1 MNQFIKYY
9 QKEYEARRISRRE
22 FAGRLGAAG
31 IAATAATSL
40 LTASDSVLADTP
52 VKGGRMR
59 VGWYTHS
66 ANDTLNPNRLTT
78 SLDFMRTYQICS
90 PIVRYSTKL
99 TAEPDLATEWNASD
113 DLKTWRFKIRKGI
126 EFHNG
131 KSLTIQDCI
140 YSLNRHRGE
149 QSDSI
154 IKAWLDAIADMKADG
169 DWLVIDLKAPNA
181 DFPMY
186 LGDMHAVIVP
196 DGFEDFDNLVG
207 TGPFTLAAGDF
218 RPGVGMLAKKNPNYH
233 HEGYPHVDEVETFGI
248 GDTAARVN
256 ALLAGDI
263 HITVRVDPKSIPII
277 EGAPNT
283 AMANSP
289 SSRHLSFPMVSDRP
303 PTDNRDFRQA
313 MRLLLDRKAVLDNIQ
328 KGYGLLGNDTPISS
342 LDPYFC
348 EDIPQRDID
357 LDKAKF
363 HLKKAEMDGG
373 TIDLRTSES
382 AGGVQSIDIA
392 LMMKENAAKIGFNI
406 NFIREPADGYWSKVW
421 LNPSFPFTG
430 SNWFPRVTADIRFSS
445 TYISGVEWNEAFWS
459 NERFDELV
467 KMARGVKDGPERRE
481 IYCEAQQIMW
491 DEGGSIIP
499 LFTDWLDARS
509 TKLGGHRKH
518 PVGEGDDHRIHE
530 WGYLMS

>member
-1 MNQFIKYY
+1 MNAYIKYY

-31 IAATAATSL
+31 VAATAATSL
-40 LTASDSVLADTP
+40 LTASDAVRADTP

-59 VGWYTHS
+59 IGWYTHS
-66 ANDTLNPNRLTT
+66 ANDTLDTTRMRT
-78 SLDFMRTYQICS
+78 SLDYLRVYQLS
-90 PIVRYSTKL
+90 SQLVRYTPKVTL
-99 TAEPDLATEWNASD
+99 EPDLATEWDSD
-113 DLKTWRFKIRKGI
+113 DLKTWRFKLRKGV
-126 EFHNG
+126 EYHNG
-131 KSLTIQDCI
+131 KSLTVQDCI

-149 QSDSI
+149 NSQSP
-154 IKAWLDAIADMKADG
+154 IKQFMDTITELKADG
-169 DWLVIDLKAPNA
+169 DWLVVDLEAPNA

-186 LGDMHAVIVP
+186 LGMYQSNIVP

-207 TGPFTLAAGDF
+207 TGPFVLDSF
-218 RPGVGMLAKKNPNYH
+218 RPGVGMLAKRNPNYH
-233 HEGYPHVDEVETFGI
+233 HEGYPHVDEVESFGI

-263 HITVRVDPKSIPII
+263 HFTTRVDPKSIPII

-283 AMANSP
+283 TMANSP
-289 SSRHLSFPMVSDRP
+289 SSRHLTFPMVSDRP
-303 PTDNRDFRQA
+303 PADNRDFRQA
-313 MRLLLDRKAVLDNIQ
+313 MRLLVDRKAVVDNIQ
-328 KGYGLLGNDTPISS
+328 KGYGMMGNDIPISPAD
-342 LDPYFC
+342 LYYCP
-348 EDIPQRDID
+348 EIPQRDID
-357 LDKAKF
+357 LDKARF

-421 LNPSFPFTG
+421 LNPSFPFIG

-445 TYISGVEWNEAFWS
+445 TYISGVDWNEAFWS
-459 NERFDELV
+459 NERFDKLV

-481 IYCEAQQIMW
+481 IYCEAQQILW

>member
-1 MNQFIKYY
+1 MNQYIKYY

-31 IAATAATSL
+31 VAATAATSL

-78 SLDFMRTYQICS
+78 SLDFMRAYQVCS

-99 TAEPDLATEWNASD
+99 TPEADLATEWNASD
-113 DLKTWRFKIRKGI
+113 DLRTWRFKIRKGV

-169 DWLVIDLKAPNA
+169 DWLVIELKAANA

-207 TGPFTLAAGDF
+207 TGPFALDSF

-289 SSRHLSFPMVSDRP
+289 SSRHLTFPMVSDRP

-313 MRLLLDRKAVLDNIQ
+313 MRLLLDRKAVLENIQ
-328 KGYGLLGNDTPISS
+328 KGYGLIGNDTPISS

-348 EDIPQRDID
+348 PEIPQRDIQ
-357 LDKAKF
+357 
-363 HLKKAEMDGG
+363 G
-373 TIDLRTSES
+373 
-382 AGGVQSIDIA
+382 
-392 LMMKENAAKIGFNI
+392 N
-406 NFIREPADGYWSKVW
+406 
-421 LNPSFPFTG
+421 
-430 SNWFPRVTADIRFSS
+430 
-445 TYISGVEWNEAFWS
+445 
-459 NERFDELV
+459 
-467 KMARGVKDGPERRE
+467 
-481 IYCEAQQIMW
+481 
-491 DEGGSIIP
+491 
-499 LFTDWLDARS
+499 
-509 TKLGGHRKH
+509 
-518 PVGEGDDHRIHE
+518 RI
-530 WGYLMS
+530 

>member
-1 MNQFIKYY
+1 MNQYIKYY

-31 IAATAATSL
+31 VAATAATSL

-59 VGWYTHS
+59 IGWYTHS
-66 ANDTLNPNRLTT
+66 ANDTLDTTRMRT
-78 SLDFMRTYQICS
+78 SLDYLRVYQLS
-90 PIVRYSTKL
+90 SQIVRYTPKVTL
-99 TAEPDLATEWNASD
+99 EPDLATEWDSD
-113 DLKTWRFKIRKGI
+113 DLKTWRFKLRKGV

-149 QSDSI
+149 NSQSP
-154 IKAWLDAIADMKADG
+154 IKQFMDTITELKADG
-169 DWLVIDLKAPNA
+169 DWLVVDLEAPNA

-186 LGDMHAVIVP
+186 LGMYQSNIVP

-207 TGPFTLAAGDF
+207 TGPFRLAAGDF
-218 RPGVGMLAKKNPNYH
+218 RPGVGMLATKNPNYH
-233 HEGYPHVDEVETFGI
+233 HEGYPHVDEVESFGI

-277 EGAPNT
+277 AGAPNT
-283 AMANSP
+283 EMANSP
-289 SSRHLSFPMVSDRP
+289 SSRHLTFAMNSERA

-313 MRLLLDRKAVLDNIQ
+313 MRLLIDRQAVLDDIQ
-328 KGYGLLGNDTPISS
+328 KGYGLVGNDTPISS

-363 HLKKAEMDGG
+363 HLKKAGMDGG
-373 TIDLRTSES
+373 SINLHTSEA
-382 AGGVQSIDIA
+382 AGGVQSIDMA

-421 LNPSFPFTG
+421 LNPSFPFIG

-445 TYISGVEWNEAFWS
+445 TYISGVDWNEAFWS
-459 NERFDELV
+459 NERFDKLV

>member
-1 MNQFIKYY
+1 MNQYIKYY

-31 IAATAATSL
+31 VAATTATSL

-59 VGWYTHS
+59 IGWYTHS
-66 ANDTLNPNRLTT
+66 ANDTLDTT
-78 SLDFMRTYQICS
+78 RMKVSLDYLRVYQLS
-90 PIVRYSTKL
+90 SQLVRYTPKVTL
-99 TAEPDLATEWNASD
+99 EPDLATEWDSD
-113 DLKTWRFKIRKGI
+113 DLKTWRFKLRKGV

-131 KSLTIQDCI
+131 KSLTVQDCI

-149 QSDSI
+149 NSQSP
-154 IKAWLDAIADMKADG
+154 IKQFMDTITELKADG
-169 DWLVIDLKAPNA
+169 DWLVVDIEAPNA

-186 LGDMHAVIVP
+186 LGMYQSNIVP

-207 TGPFTLAAGDF
+207 TGPFILDSF
-218 RPGVGMLAKKNPNYH
+218 RPGIGMLAKRNPNYH
-233 HEGYPHVDEVETFGI
+233 HEGYPHVDEVESFGI

-263 HITVRVDPKSIPII
+263 HFTTRVDPKSIPII

-283 AMANSP
+283 AMANTP
-289 SSRHLSFPMVSDRP
+289 SSRHLTFPMVSDRP

-313 MRLLLDRKAVLDNIQ
+313 MRLLVDRKAVVDNIQ
-328 KGYGLLGNDTPISS
+328 KGYGMMGNDIPISPAD
-342 LDPYFC
+342 LYYCP
-348 EDIPQRDID
+348 EIPQRDID

-392 LMMKENAAKIGFNI
+392 HVSPRIYVSQAPTFPGSSGTRHSGRTRDSTSSSRWREASRTVRNAG
-406 NFIREPADGYWSKVW
+406 
-421 LNPSFPFTG
+421 
-430 SNWFPRVTADIRFSS
+430 
-445 TYISGVEWNEAFWS
+445 
-459 NERFDELV
+459 
-467 KMARGVKDGPERRE
+467 
-481 IYCEAQQIMW
+481 
-491 DEGGSIIP
+491 
-499 LFTDWLDARS
+499 RS
-509 TKLGGHRKH
+509 TARRSRSCGTRAAPSSRCLPIGSMHAPRSSAATASTQSARATTTASTS
-518 PVGEGDDHRIHE
+518 GDI
-530 WGYLMS
+530 